1 MRLPADAVLIV
12 IDMQEAIDDPRWGP
26 RNNLGA
32 EANIAA
38 LIAAWRAEGLPLV
51 HIRHDS
57 VDPASAYALNGPG
70 HAFKP
75 CAAPLEG
82 ETVIG
87 KNANSAFVG
96 TGLEGLLDEIG
107 ATTLVICGVLTPN
120 SVEATARHA
129 GNLGYQVF
137 VVADASWAVDKTDMR
152 GKRWPADDVHAL
164 SLAHLEGEYAS
175 VVDAATTLRAAAL
188 AKARQRRATRK
199 TEAPPTSGARQ
210 IAASNDKPGESP
222 RK

>member
-26 RNNLGA
+26 RNNPGA

-38 LIAAWRAEGLPLV
+38 LIAAWRAERLPLV

-57 VDPASAYALNGPG
+57 VEPGSPYAPERPG
-70 HAFKP
+70 HRFKP

-82 ETVIG
+82 ETVVG

-96 TGLEGLLDEIG
+96 TGLEDLLDDIG
-107 ATTLVICGVLTPN
+107 ATTLVICGVLTQN

-137 VVADASWAVDKTDMR
+137 VVGDACWAVDKTDLR
-152 GKRWPADDVHAL
+152 GRRWLAEDVHAL
-164 SLAHLEGEYAS
+164 SLAHLEGEYAR
-175 VVDAATTLRAAAL
+175 VVDAAATLRAAAA
-188 AKARQRRATRK
+188 AKIRQRRVTGK
-199 TEAPPTSGARQ
+199 T
-210 IAASNDKPGESP
+210 
-222 RK
+222 

>member
-38 LIAAWRAEGLPLV
+38 LIAAWRAEELPLV

-57 VDPASAYALNGPG
+57 VDPASPYAPKGPG

-75 CAAPLEG
+75 CAAPLPG

-137 VVADASWAVDKTDMR
+137 VVADACWAVDKTDLR

-175 VVDAATTLRAAAL
+175 VVDAATTVRAAAL
-188 AKARQRRATRK
+188 AKARLRRGAQK
-199 TEAPPTSGARQ
+199 T
-210 IAASNDKPGESP
+210 
-222 RK
+222 

>member
-12 IDMQEAIDDPRWGP
+12 IDVQEAIDDPRWGP
-26 RNNLGA
+26 RNNLEA

-38 LIAAWRAEGLPLV
+38 LIAAWRAEDLPIV
-51 HIRHDS
+51 HVRHDS
-57 VDPASAYALNGPG
+57 VEPASPYAPHGRG
-70 HAFKP
+70 HCFKP
-75 CAAPLEG
+75 CAAPVHG

-96 TGLEGLLDEIG
+96 TGLEDLLDDIG

-137 VVADASWAVDKTDMR
+137 VVGDACWAVDKTDLR
-152 GKRWPADDVHAL
+152 GKVWLADDVHAL
-164 SLAHLEGEYAS
+164 SLAHLQGEYAS
-175 VVDAATTLRAAAL
+175 VVGAATTLRAAAA
-188 AKARQRRATRK
+188 AKARQRRAAGK
-199 TEAPPTSGARQ
+199 T
-210 IAASNDKPGESP
+210 
-222 RK
+222 

>member
-12 IDMQEAIDDPRWGP
+12 IDMQEAVDDPGFGA

-38 LIAAWRAEGLPLV
+38 LIAAWRAEALPLV

-57 VDPASAYALNGPG
+57 LELGSPYAPDAPG
-70 HAFKP
+70 HRFKP
-75 CAAPLEG
+75 CATPLDG

-87 KNANSAFVG
+87 KNASSAFVS
-96 TGLEGLLDEIG
+96 TGLEGLLDELG
-107 ATTLVICGVLTPN
+107 ATTLVICGALTPN
-120 SVEATARHA
+120 SVEATVRHA

-137 VVADASWAVDKTDMR
+137 VVGDACWAVDKTDLR
-152 GKRWPADDVHAL
+152 GQRWLADDVHAL

-175 VVDAATTLRAAAL
+175 VVDAATTLRAAAA
-188 AKARQRRATRK
+188 AKARQRRAAGK
-199 TEAPPTSGARQ
+199 A
-210 IAASNDKPGESP
+210 
-222 RK
+222 